1 MKLIKQL
8 KLLTFQVI
16 LSLIILNTQIS
27 FAQDKKIN
35 LKSWEGSYAG
45 LGYSDS
51 KLVDDHIEVRTSDGT
66 VNGYTGHVSS
76 EKKIPSIFIGY
87 NWVDE
92 KKLLSGLEFSIEKRN
107 LFKSDFQ
114 YFNGVVDTRY
124 PTTLKSEGYGYSLK
138 GRVGEIINDQTLIY
152 VTGGIA
158 IVPIERKFCVTS
170 CSDPARTDTYKRNEK
185 GLILG
190 LGLEHKF
197 QGDISLKFDY
207 EHRQYETPDFV
218 PVNAWIAYKEI
229 HDNTENSFKVS
240 LVKSF

>member
-1 MKLIKQL
+1 MKLIKQS

-51 KLVDDHIEVRTSDGT
+51 KLVDDHIEVSTSDET
-66 VNGYTGHVSS
+66 ANGYTGHVSS
-76 EKKIPSIFIGY
+76 EKKTPSIFIGY

-107 LFKSDFQ
+107 FFKSDFQ
-114 YFNGVVDTRY
+114 YLNGVVDTRY

-152 VTGGIA
+152 VTGGIVL
-158 IVPIERKFCVTS
+158 VPIERKFCGNSS
-170 CSDPARTDTYKRNEK
+170 CSLSDTYKRNER

-190 LGLEHKF
+190 LGLEHKL

-207 EHRQYETPDFV
+207 EHREYETPDFV
-218 PVNAWIAYKEI
+218 PVNAWRDLKEI
-229 HDNTENSFKVS
+229 HDTYENSFKVS

>member
-1 MKLIKQL
+1 MKFIKQS

-16 LSLIILNTQIS
+16 VCLIILNTQVS

-51 KLVDDHIEVRTSDGT
+51 KLVDDHIEVDSDDGT
-66 VNGYTGHVSS
+66 ANGYTGHASS

-114 YFNGVVDTRY
+114 YYNGVVDTTY
-124 PTTLKSEGYGYSLK
+124 PITLKSEGYGYSLK
-138 GRVGEIINDQTLIY
+138 GRIGEIINDQTLIY

-158 IVPIERKFCVTS
+158 IVPIERKFCYGS
-170 CSDPARTDTYKRNEK
+170 CSDPTDTDTYKRNER

-218 PVNAWIAYKEI
+218 PVNAWTGLKEI
-229 HDNTENSFKVS
+229 HDTKENSFKVS